1 MGISRIL
8 PTFDEEIALRKQ
20 GYKLIAGIDEAGRG
34 PLAGPVVAAAV
45 IIPDSFN
52 ASWLSDIRDSKQLKP
67 QQREVLFSCMQNT
80 EIVLSY
86 GLTSSQEIDAIGIV
100 AATRKAM
107 LLAVRHL
114 SNRPDFLLVD
124 ALPIPQSEIP
134 FKSIIKGDQKCI
146 SIAAASIVAKVTRDR
161 IMVEEDTRYPGY
173 DFAVHKGYPTRAHL
187 EHIER
192 LGPCSIHRRSFSPV
206 KAIINRSD
214 GYITD

>member
-8 PTFDEEIALRKQ
+8 PTFDEEIALRRQ
-20 GYKLIAGIDEAGRG
+20 GCKLIAGIDEAGRG

-67 QQREVLFSCMQNT
+67 QQREVLFSYMQDT

-86 GLTSSQEIDAIGIV
+86 GLTSSREIDDIGIV

-107 LLAVRHL
+107 LLAVQQL

-124 ALPIPQSEIP
+124 ALPIPQSGIP
-134 FKSIIKGDQKCI
+134 FKSIIKGDQRCI

-161 IMVEEDTRYPGY
+161 IMLEEDIRYPGY
-173 DFAVHKGYPTRAHL
+173 GFAVHKGYPTRTHIKHL
-187 EHIER
+187 ER
-192 LGPCSIHRRSFSPV
+192 LGPCQIHRRSFSPV
-206 KAIINRSD
+206 KAIISRGD
-214 GYITD
+214 RHITD